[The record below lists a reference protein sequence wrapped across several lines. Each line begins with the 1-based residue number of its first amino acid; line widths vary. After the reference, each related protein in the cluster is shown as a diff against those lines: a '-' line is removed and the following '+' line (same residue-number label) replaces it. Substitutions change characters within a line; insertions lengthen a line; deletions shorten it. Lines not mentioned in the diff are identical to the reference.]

1 MSGYQVVDQSPS
13 TLRVNGRLVHDFV
26 TRRESDNLCIRIMLH
41 AIFSQQMFLMWS
53 TIRFLGS
60 FGNMQ
65 TIRCN
70 ISWIHNIFTCY
81 FNSCRCFCYSGN
93 WSPRN
98 ISMLEFLMPGLN
110 ACFVLT
116 FYFPLRYLRYLSSIA
131 MMRFCNAALP
141 NAQIQ
146 SYVIIHQEQV
156 TKTHTNKTGRGWKQ
170 SDNVL
175 FLSAWSCAVK
185 YHTKYHKAC

>member
-70 ISWIHNIFTCY
+70 IFWIHNIFTCY

-116 FYFPLRYLRYLSSIA
+116 FYFPLRYLRCA
-131 MMRFCNAALP
+131 
-141 NAQIQ
+141 
-146 SYVIIHQEQV
+146 
-156 TKTHTNKTGRGWKQ
+156 T
-170 SDNVL
+170 
-175 FLSAWSCAVK
+175 FLSFDIETNAKVQRQHVGNNSPDIPYMLTLLCHIGHV
-185 YHTKYHKAC
+185 YI